1 MPPTHLLSLPPR
13 RSPRRLLLSISLP
26 TLFATATMSTTSPN
40 SSTPNYGSPPTYPT
54 GSIPPPPSSLQPPKQ
69 PLSRMDETDDSAFYS
84 QPRFVTHIDGGAISR
99 LREYYRWTFW
109 EGSQDHEGIDEKG
122 ESGGVQQGHESTG
135 SGKKRGK
142 IRILDLCASWVSHF
156 PACMEKAAI
165 ATARRIQDKTG
176 SEEEVK
182 AVEDGEGKEL
192 EIWGLGMNKAELNA
206 NPILTHR
213 IIQDLNTHPHITL
226 PSSLSTSTS
235 PTTPLNATTCVVSI
249 DYLTSPL
256 SILSSLLSLTA
267 LGGSIHLVLSN
278 RCFPT
283 KVAGEWLRLSEMERV
298 ELVGRYL
305 WWSGWVGVEVVDLCE
320 KNEGGEEKGWIG
332 RMLGG
337 GGGGDPLWVVRGVKG
352 DGRAM
357 GEEERVG
364 KTEL

>member
-1 MPPTHLLSLPPR
+1 
-13 RSPRRLLLSISLP
+13 
-26 TLFATATMSTTSPN
+26 MSTTSPN
-40 SSTPNYGSPPTYPT
+40 SSAPSYASPPTYPT
-54 GSIPPPPSSLQPPKQ
+54 RPIPPPPSSIQPPKQ
-69 PLSRMDETDDSAFYS
+69 PLPRMDETGDSAFYS
-84 QPRFVTHIDGGAISR
+84 QPRFVTHIDEGAISR

-109 EGSQDHEGIDEKG
+109 EEGQNHDRMDEKG
-122 ESGGVQQGHESTG
+122 ESGGVPQGDVSVG

-142 IRILDLCASWVSHF
+142 TRILDLCASWVSHF
-156 PACMEKAAI
+156 PACMEKAAM
-165 ATARRIQDKTG
+165 ATIQAKTR
-176 SEEEVK
+176 SEEGVK
-182 AVEDGEGKEL
+182 AEQDGEGREF
-192 EIWGLGMNKAELNA
+192 EVWGLGMNQAELDA

-226 PSSLSTSTS
+226 PSSLSSTS

-267 LGGSIHLVLSN
+267 PGGSMHLVLSN

-320 KNEGGEEKGWIG
+320 KKEEGGEGKGWIG
-332 RMLGG
+332 RMLG

-352 DGRAM
+352 EGGG
-357 GEEERVG
+357 GEKAGDDREEGNRVG
-364 KTEL
+364 RTEL

>member
-1 MPPTHLLSLPPR
+1 MPPTHLLSLLPR
-13 RSPRRLLLSISLP
+13 RNPRRLLLSISLP

-54 GSIPPPPSSLQPPKQ
+54 HRIPPPPSALQPPKQ
-69 PLSRMDETDDSAFYS
+69 PLPRMDETDDSAFYS
-84 QPRFVTHIDGGAISR
+84 QPRFVTHIDEGAISR

-109 EGSQDHEGIDEKG
+109 DGSQDNERMDEKG
-122 ESGGVQQGHESTG
+122 ESGWIHQGERNQG
-135 SGKKRGK
+135 DVEKGGR

-156 PACMEKAAI
+156 PACMEKAAM
-165 ATARRIQDKTG
+165 ATARRIQAKTG
-176 SEEEVK
+176 NEEGVK
-182 AVEDGEGKEL
+182 AEQDGEGREL
-192 EIWGLGMNKAELNA
+192 EVWGLGMNQAELNA

-226 PSSLSTSTS
+226 PC
-235 PTTPLNATTCVVSI
+235 PINATTCVVSI

-256 SILSSLLSLTA
+256 TILSSLLSLTA
-267 LGGSIHLVLSN
+267 PGGSIHLVVSN

-283 KVAGEWLRLSEMERV
+283 KVAGEWLRLSETERV
-298 ELVGRYL
+298 ELVGRFL

-320 KNEGGEEKGWIG
+320 KTEEGGEGKGWIG

-337 GGGGDPLWVVRGVKG
+337 GGGDPLWVVRGLKG
-352 DGRAM
+352 DGGAI
-357 GEEERVG
+357 GKEERVG